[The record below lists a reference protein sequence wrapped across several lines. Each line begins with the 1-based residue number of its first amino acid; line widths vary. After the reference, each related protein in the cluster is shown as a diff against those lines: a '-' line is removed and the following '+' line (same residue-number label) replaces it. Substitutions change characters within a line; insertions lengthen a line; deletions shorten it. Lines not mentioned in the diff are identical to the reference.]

1 MRVSNSFVS
10 RMIANGYIVYKRSR
24 CFFKL
29 RLLFALV
36 SVCICICIP
45 IESSLLHICIQIRR
59 GQWEIDMGRIWYVSL
74 SLSAQVVCSCSR
86 CVIERCSVQ
95 FRRIAFVRIGDRGG
109 QGWCKIVNM
118 YYETLG
124 ISESRYV
131 DGKGVGKNQR
141 SANPTRISG
150 VTNEESID

>member
-1 MRVSNSFVS
+1 MRKKEIRKSNLKADQIYPRHYAYVSNSFVS

-59 GQWEIDMGRIWYVSL
+59 GQWEIDMGRI
-74 SLSAQVVCSCSR
+74 
-86 CVIERCSVQ
+86 
-95 FRRIAFVRIGDRGG
+95 
-109 QGWCKIVNM
+109 
-118 YYETLG
+118 
-124 ISESRYV
+124 
-131 DGKGVGKNQR
+131 
-141 SANPTRISG
+141 
-150 VTNEESID
+150 